1 MGGMSIGGGGAQ
13 ALPQMSTAPGYT
25 PPLSGAL
32 GTQMGQSLDPKLFN
46 GMVASPQ
53 TTMDLTKLADALK
66 GFGGGSKPPEM
77 PQGGAGNVH
86 NKQDDYQQYLNAFN
100 ASHKG

>member
-1 MGGMSIGGGGAQ
+1 MGGMSLGGGAQ
-13 ALPQMSTAPGYT
+13 ALPQMSTALGYT

-32 GTQMGQSLDPKLFN
+32 GAQMGGQSLDPKLFN
-46 GMVASPQ
+46 GMVAAPQ

-66 GFGGGSKPPEM
+66 GFSGSSKSPEM
-77 PQGGAGNVH
+77 SQGAGSVH